1 MKLKAITDIIES
13 IAPLSYQESYDNAG
27 LLTGHK
33 EMELTGVLLALD
45 TTEEVVDDAI
55 RNNCNLIVAHHPIIF
70 KGLKSLTG
78 KNYVERAIIKAIKHD
93 IAIYAAHTNLDN
105 VLSNGVN
112 EKFAKK
118 LGIRNL
124 RILSPKTGLLCK
136 VFVYVP
142 DNQLSVVQNA
152 MFEAGAGKI
161 AEYAECSFTTEGT
174 GTFKPSDKA
183 QPFEGVKGERSTVAE
198 KKLEVLVEMD
208 KVNSVIQAAKAVH
221 PYEEMAYEVIALQN
235 AHQMIGSGVVGE
247 LEEVMPANEFL
258 AHLKKEMNLELIKH
272 TNWDKPIKK
281 VAVCGGVGSF
291 LIQAAAREGVDAYI
305 TADVKY
311 HEFFDVENRYML
323 CDIGHYESEI
333 STLEIFYEAINKKFL
348 NFAVIFCSIS
358 TNPIQYY
365 K

>member
-27 LLTGHK
+27 LLTGNK
-33 EMELTGVLLALD
+33 EMEITGVLLALD
-45 TTEEVVDDAI
+45 TTEEIVDEAI
-55 RNNCNLIVAHHPIIF
+55 RQNCNMILAHHPIVF
-70 KGLKSLTG
+70 KGLKTLTG
-78 KNYVERAIIKAIKHD
+78 KNYVERAIIKAIKND

-105 VLSNGVN
+105 VLQNGVN

-118 LGIRNL
+118 LNIKNL
-124 RILSPKTGLLCK
+124 RILAPKTGLLCK
-136 VFVYVP
+136 IFVYVP
-142 DNQLSVVQNA
+142 ENHLTILQEA
-152 MFEAGAGKI
+152 MFQAGAGKI
-161 AEYAECSFTTEGT
+161 ADYAECSFVTDGT
-174 GTFKPSDKA
+174 GTFKPLENA
-183 QPFEGVKGERSTVAE
+183 QPFEGETNVRSTVSE
-198 KKLEVLVEMD
+198 KRLEVLAEMD
-208 KVNSVIQAAKAVH
+208 KVNAILSAARSVH
-221 PYEEMAYEVIALQN
+221 PYEEMAYEVVLLNN
-235 AHQMIGSGVVGE
+235 AHQGIGSGVVGE
-247 LEEVMPANEFL
+247 LEVPMMPEEFL
-258 AHLKKEMNLELIKH
+258 SHLKKQMNLELIRH
-272 TNWDKPIKK
+272 TSWNKPIKK

-291 LIQAAAREGVDAYI
+291 LIHAAARENVDAFI

-333 STLEIFYEAINKKFL
+333 STLEIFYEAITKKFL